1 MTSLDKSIITAT
13 SANFSHL
20 VLEATEPVM
29 VEFTAAWCAP
39 CRALAP
45 ILDDLARRHAGQVR
59 VAVVNVEEAPE
70 LAQAYRVTAMPTL
83 LGFHGGQVVLHQ
95 VGFSGR
101 AQVEKLFAELAA
113 LPPARGARPPSS
125 ALHP

>member
-1 MTSLDKSIITAT
+1 MTSPDRPVLIAT
-13 SANFSHL
+13 SDDFRHL
-20 VLEATEPVM
+20 VLEAAEPVM

-39 CRALAP
+39 CRVLAP
-45 ILDDLARRHAGQVR
+45 ILEDLARRHAGQVR

-83 LGFHGGQVVLHQ
+83 LGFHGGQVVIHQ

-101 AQVEKLFAELAA
+101 ARVEVLFAQLAA
-113 LPPARGARPPSS
+113 LQPARGARPPSS

>member
-1 MTSLDKSIITAT
+1 MTSPDKSVLIAT
-13 SANFSHL
+13 SDDFRHL
-20 VLEATEPVM
+20 VLESTEPVM

-39 CRALAP
+39 CRVLAP

-83 LGFHGGQVVLHQ
+83 LGFHGGQVVIHQ

-101 AQVEKLFAELAA
+101 GQVEKLFAQLAA
-113 LPPARGARPPSS
+113 LQPARGARPPSS